1 MPFCRRLTREDPLRF
16 QTVLLGTLLVACT
29 SAATTRERRPGD
41 QNLLAAAEIERSSA
55 GTLHEAIQ
63 LLRPHFLFSRGRSS
77 LRAPNSQ
84 RPTVVVNSVPQA
96 SFESLRSISARDV
109 EYVRFLSAAEATTR
123 FGTGYINGVIE
134 VVLK

>member
-1 MPFCRRLTREDPLRF
+1 MTFCRRLTLGDPLRF
-16 QTVLLGTLLVACT
+16 QTVLIGTLLVACT
-29 SAATTRERRPGD
+29 SAAATRESRQGD
-41 QNLLAAAEIERSSA
+41 QNVLAAAEIERSNA

-77 LRAPNSQ
+77 LRTPNSQ

-96 SFESLRSISARDV
+96 SFESLRAIYARDV

-123 FGTGYINGVIE
+123 FGTGYITGVIE